1 LSRQAVR
8 PRRTALVVAV
18 AVAIGVA
25 VSGCGI
31 LSNDPPTQACSTAS
45 EGTAIT
51 DQANGFALC
60 LPSNW
65 RDLAPGDPGWVAV
78 YGEPDQSVE
87 QDVAGGIIQHFAVPL
102 EPREADE
109 AVNLAVYVR
118 ALPAG
123 ATVQV
128 LGDQYEAT
136 LTKLDI
142 GVLVREEIQI
152 PAGSAVRITAGRHRG
167 PVAGK
172 YDDRLV
178 AYTLAH
184 GDRSYHF
191 VFASNDQTGDDYASV
206 FESIARSIRFLD
218 VAP

>member
-1 LSRQAVR
+1 MLR
-8 PRRTALVVAV
+8 RRTALVVAF
-18 AVAIGVA
+18 AGLAVA

-31 LSNDPPTQACSTAS
+31 LSNDPPAQACATAS
-45 EGTAIT
+45 EGIAIT
-51 DQANGFALC
+51 DSANGFALC
-60 LPSNW
+60 LPPNW
-65 RDLAPGDPGWVAV
+65 RDLAPGDEGWVTL

-102 EPREADE
+102 EPRDADV

-118 ALPAG
+118 TLPAG
-123 ATVQV
+123 TTVQM

-136 LTKLDI
+136 LTKM
-142 GVLVREEIQI
+142 GAAVLVREDVTI

-167 PVAGK
+167 PAAGT
-172 YDDRLV
+172 YVDRLV

-184 GDRSYHF
+184 GNRSYHF
-191 VFASNDQTGDDYASV
+191 VFASNDQTGDDYAPV

-218 VAP
+218 AIP

>member
-1 LSRQAVR
+1 MLG
-8 PRRTALVVAV
+8 RRTALVPAFVV
-18 AVAIGVA
+18 TIGVVVA
-25 VSGCGI
+25 GCGF
-31 LSNDPPTQACSTAS
+31 LSNDPPVQACSTAS

-51 DQANGFALC
+51 DQVNGFAIC

-78 YGEPDQSVE
+78 YGESDQSVE

-118 ALPAG
+118 TLPAG
-123 ATVQV
+123 TTVQM

-136 LTKLDI
+136 LTKLEM
-142 GVLVREEIQI
+142 GVLVREEIKI
-152 PAGSAVRITAGRHRG
+152 PAGAAVRITAGRQRG

-172 YDDRLV
+172 YVDRLV
-178 AYTLAH
+178 AYTLVH

-191 VFASNDQTGDDYASV
+191 VFASNDQTGDDYAPV
-206 FESIARSIRFLD
+206 FESIARSIHFLD
-218 VAP
+218 ATPVTP

>member
-1 LSRQAVR
+1 ML
-8 PRRTALVVAV
+8 PRRTALVVAHV
-18 AVAIGVA
+18 LAVAIA
-25 VSGCGI
+25 VGACGI
-31 LSNDPPTQACSTAS
+31 FSNDPPAQACATAS

-51 DQANGFALC
+51 DPANGFALC

-78 YGEPDQSVE
+78 YGEADQSVE
-87 QDVAGGIIQHFAVPL
+87 QDVAGGTIQHFAVPL

-123 ATVQV
+123 TTVQM

-136 LTKLDI
+136 LTKLEM
-142 GVLVREEIQI
+142 GVLLREDVQI

-167 PVAGK
+167 PAAGT
-172 YDDRLV
+172 YVDRLV

-191 VFASNDQTGDDYASV
+191 VFASNDQTGDD
-206 FESIARSIRFLD
+206 
-218 VAP
+218 

>member
-1 LSRQAVR
+1 VLA
-8 PRRTALVVAV
+8 RRTALVVAF
-18 AVAIGVA
+18 AVAIGVVVA
-25 VSGCGI
+25 ACGI

-45 EGTAIT
+45 EGTAIS
-51 DQANGFALC
+51 DPANGFALC

-65 RDLAPGDPGWVAV
+65 RDLAPGDPGWVTV

-87 QDVAGGIIQHFAVPL
+87 QDVASGIIQHFAVPL

-109 AVNLAVYVR
+109 AVNVAVYVR

-123 ATVQV
+123 TTVQM

-136 LTKLDI
+136 LTKLEM
-142 GVLVREEIQI
+142 GVLLREEIQI

-167 PVAGK
+167 PAAGT
-172 YDDRLV
+172 YVDRLV

-191 VFASNDQTGDDYASV
+191 VFASNDQTGDDYAPV
-206 FESIARSIRFLD
+206 FESIAHSIRFLD
-218 VAP
+218 ATP

>member
-1 LSRQAVR
+1 LSRQAVLR
-8 PRRTALVVAV
+8 RRTALLLPIAV
-18 AVAIGVA
+18 ALGVV

-31 LSNDPPTQACSTAS
+31 LSDNPPTQACSTAS

-51 DQANGFALC
+51 DPANGFALC
-60 LPSNW
+60 LPPNW

-78 YGEPDQSVE
+78 YGEPDQTVE
-87 QDVAGGIIQHFAVPL
+87 QDVAGGIIQHFAVPF

-123 ATVQV
+123 TTVQM

-136 LTKLDI
+136 LTKLEM
-142 GVLVREEIQI
+142 GVLAREDVTI
-152 PAGSAVRITAGRHRG
+152 PAGPAVRITAGRHRG
-167 PVAGK
+167 PVAGT
-172 YDDRLV
+172 YVDRLV

-184 GDRSYHF
+184 GSRSYHF
-191 VFASNDQTGDDYASV
+191 VFASNDQTGDDYAPV
-206 FESIARSIRFLD
+206 FESIARSIRFP
-218 VAP
+218 AATP

>member
-1 LSRQAVR
+1 LSREAVLR
-8 PRRTALVVAV
+8 RRTALVVAF
-18 AVAIGVA
+18 AGLAVA

-31 LSNDPPTQACSTAS
+31 LSNDPPAQACATAS

-51 DQANGFALC
+51 DPANGFALC
-60 LPSNW
+60 LPPNW
-65 RDLAPGDPGWVAV
+65 RDLAPGDEGWVTL

-102 EPREADE
+102 EPRDADV

-118 ALPAG
+118 TLPAG
-123 ATVQV
+123 TTVQM

-136 LTKLDI
+136 LTKM
-142 GVLVREEIQI
+142 GAAVLVREDVTI

-167 PVAGK
+167 PAAGT
-172 YDDRLV
+172 YVDRLV

-184 GDRSYHF
+184 GNRSYHF
-191 VFASNDQTGDDYASV
+191 VFASNDQTGDDYAPV

-218 VAP
+218 AIP

>member
-1 LSRQAVR
+1 ML
-8 PRRTALVVAV
+8 PRRTALVIAVAV
-18 AVAIGVA
+18 AVAIGV
-25 VSGCGI
+25 VISGCGI
-31 LSNDPPTQACSTAS
+31 LSNDPPAQGCATAS

-51 DQANGFALC
+51 DRVNGFALC
-60 LPSNW
+60 VPSNW

-118 ALPAG
+118 VLPAG
-123 ATVQV
+123 TTVQM
-128 LGDQYEAT
+128 LGEQYEAT
-136 LTKLDI
+136 LTKLEM
-142 GVLVREEIQI
+142 GVLLREEIQI
-152 PAGSAVRITAGRHRG
+152 SAGSAVRITAGRHRG
-167 PVAGK
+167 PAAGT
-172 YDDRLV
+172 YVDRLV

-191 VFASNDQTGDDYASV
+191 VFASNDQTGDDYAPV

>member
-1 LSRQAVR
+1 MNRPAVLA
-8 PRRTALVVAV
+8 RRTALVVV
-18 AVAIGVA
+18 FAVAIGVV
-25 VSGCGI
+25 VSGCGF

-45 EGTAIT
+45 EGTAIA
-51 DQANGFALC
+51 DQVNGFALC
-60 LPSNW
+60 LPPNW

-78 YGEPDQSVE
+78 YGKPDQSVE

-123 ATVQV
+123 TTVQM

-136 LTKLDI
+136 LTKLEM
-142 GVLVREEIQI
+142 GVLLREEIQI

-167 PVAGK
+167 PAAGT
-172 YDDRLV
+172 YVDRLV

-191 VFASNDQTGDDYASV
+191 VFASNDQTGDDYAPV

-218 VAP
+218 ATP